1 MKLYVFTGGNK
12 INYNTYIF
20 SSQNRALIYAN
31 NIIDKQ
37 YKGKR
42 INIDIQEVKN
52 GLQILLTDF
61 NAELIET
68 YFILERE
75 VDDYV
80 EDI

>member
-20 SSQNRALIYAN
+20 SSQNSALIYAN